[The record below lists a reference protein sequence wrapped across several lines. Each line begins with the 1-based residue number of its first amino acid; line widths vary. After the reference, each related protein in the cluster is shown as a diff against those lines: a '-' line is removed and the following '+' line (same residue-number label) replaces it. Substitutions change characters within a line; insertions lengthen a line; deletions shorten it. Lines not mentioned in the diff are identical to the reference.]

1 MACSVLSGLIALA
14 LLMAPLR
21 AHTQATVGADA
32 VYTRVAAVPGGVN
45 GYGLGQF
52 QFDPDSRRLFAIS
65 TNGLYWCDIDAPKPA
80 WNGPTIKA
88 PMNLLRLAPQLKRLF
103 FATREELGYV
113 DLDALDTP
121 HLYAKVRA
129 GTMVYEPERSEIY
142 VGYRSE
148 QVLVFNAR
156 TGERS
161 DSIRVPGWSGQL
173 LEAIP
178 GRVFLTVPNK
188 NGLYMINASSHRVG
202 PWPVD
207 GKIVTPMRIEVDPT
221 GRYIFGAYYQ
231 NIVAIDT
238 VTAKVVGRLDSI
250 GTASIA
256 YDPGAQLLIVN
267 AVTQPSPARITAYR
281 VSDTGFTL
289 AATMKSPEDDAIT
302 LEPTGRGFLQRSRFQ
317 WLIWKMD
324 TRRE

>member
-1 MACSVLSGLIALA
+1 MARSVLSRLLAIACLIA
-14 LLMAPLR
+14 PLG
-21 AHTQATVGADA
+21 ASTTATVAADP
-32 VYTRVAAVPGGVN
+32 VYTHVAAVPGAIN

-52 QFDPDSRRLFAIS
+52 QFDPESRRLFAIS
-65 TNGLYWCDIDAPKPA
+65 TNGLYWLNIDAPKPT

-103 FATREELGYV
+103 FATREEIGYV
-113 DLDALDTP
+113 NLDALDTP
-121 HLYAKVRA
+121 HLFAKVRA
-129 GTMVYEPERSEIY
+129 GSMVFEPERAEVYI
-142 VGYRSE
+142 GYRSE
-148 QVLVFNAR
+148 HVLVFDGR

-161 DSIRVPGWSGQL
+161 DSIRVPGWYGQL

-178 GRVFLTVPNK
+178 GRVFLTLPNK

-202 PWPVD
+202 PWPVE
-207 GKIVTPMRIEVDPT
+207 GKIVTPMHVEVDPT

-281 VSDTGFTL
+281 ISDAGFTL
-289 AATMKSPEDDAIT
+289 AASMKSPEDEAIT

-317 WLIWKMD
+317 WLVWTMD
-324 TRRE
+324 ARQE